1 MGKFKEPTLN
11 MKTALLDLLSV
22 VMGFDNG
29 KAGIL
34 HDVNGVHHMTLK
46 AMAKPEYGKL
56 ILLDAS
62 YADSPTGI
70 VWTVAI
76 TAYGLRV
83 AKKLAKSVNLE
94 MCNNDPNI
102 NDDAKKKKKPRKLRT
117 IQWQVNINQDS
128 GAAIYKDVKAMKDDR
143 GQSFTRVMNNL
154 FAMHKELK
162 AGQVG
167 LLQALYPEAYA
178 TMLLIARNEIE
189 MEGSGELRGL
199 LDEFKRHIHN
209 APIPAFK
216 AANFDL
222 MADDDT
228 TLIEVT
234 KDLDA
239 GRRASENFLRSLG
252 ALNPQPVTNAPRV
265 LNVPQF
271 AVPSFD
277 DED

>member
-1 MGKFKEPTLN
+1 MKFKEPTLN

-22 VMGFDNG
+22 VMEFDNG
-29 KAGIL
+29 KAGFL
-34 HDVNGVHHMTLK
+34 HDVNGIHHMTLK

-76 TAYGLRV
+76 TGYGLKV
-83 AKKLAKSVNLE
+83 AKRLAKTKQVIY
-94 MCNNDPNI
+94 DADI
-102 NDDAKKKKKPRKLRT
+102 NSTDKKPRKLKT
-117 IQWQVNINQDS
+117 IQWQVNVNQDE
-128 GAAIYKDVKAMKDDR
+128 GAAIYKDVKAMKDNPK
-143 GQSFTRVMNNL
+143 QSFTRVMNNL

-178 TMLLIARNEIE
+178 TMLMIARNEIE
-189 MEGSGELRGL
+189 MEREGKLEGL
-199 LDEFKRHIHN
+199 LQSFERHMLN
-209 APIPAFK
+209 APQTTFK

-228 TLIEVT
+228 VLLDVV
-234 KDLDA
+234 KDELA
-239 GRRASENFLRSLG
+239 GKRASENFLKSVF
-252 ALNPQPVTNAPRV
+252 ALNPAPQPVTNAPRV

-271 AVPSFD
+271 AVPSFED